1 MDTEWKSHFLAYI
14 RQKGFQIY
22 YNVKETIRVMKGR
35 FLNGTFFQMPTPR
48 DTRIT
53 K

>member
-1 MDTEWKSHFLAYI
+1 MDTEGKSHFLAYV

-22 YNVKETIRVMKGR
+22 YNVKEIIRVMKGK
-35 FLNGTFFQMPTPR
+35 FLNETFFQMSTPR